1 MYNTNIFKE
10 IKEYLNP
17 QQVAEY
23 YMPEKGKKSGGNV
36 FYKSPFRN
44 EKTAS
49 FCVNNTK
56 GFHDYG
62 TGWHGDIINFV
73 AELYNVKPIEA
84 AEMLIKDFA
93 LPIQIRQK
101 VNYQEARKYRQKNT
115 ANNNVKETLQKWFN
129 DTFIKLC
136 KKNRENDVLINIIT
150 CNIKEQ
156 SDFDN
161 EGINDALKYLYK
173 KQNGLEMWIEN
184 FIEANTDK
192 DKLELFRYRKEV
204 EKYVDR

>member
-23 YMPEKGKKSGGNV
+23 YINEKGKKSGSNI
-36 FYKSPFRN
+36 FYKSPFRQ

-73 AELYNVKPIEA
+73 AEMYRVKPIEA
-84 AEMLIKDFA
+84 VEILIRDFS
-93 LPIQIRQK
+93 LPIQIKQK
-101 VNYQEARKYRQKNT
+101 VNYQEVKKYKQKNT
-115 ANNNVKETLQKWFN
+115 ANKSVKETLEKWFN

-136 KKNRENDVLINIIT
+136 AEEKLNNVSINIIKN
-150 CNIKEQ
+150 NIKEIA
-156 SDFDN
+156 DFDN
-161 EGINDALKYLYK
+161 EDINSTLKYLYY
-173 KQNGLEMWIEN
+173 KQNVLEMWIEN
-184 FIEANTDK
+184 FMEATTEK
-192 DKLELFRYRKEV
+192 DKLELFRCRREV
-204 EKYVDR
+204 ERYVDR

>member
-17 QQVAEY
+17 HQVAEY
-23 YMPEKGKKSGGNV
+23 YMAEKGKKSGSNV

-49 FCVNNTK
+49 FCVNNIK

-73 AELYNVKPIEA
+73 AELYKVKPIEA

-101 VNYQEARKYRQKNT
+101 VNYQEAKKYRQRNT

-136 KKNRENDVLINIIT
+136 NKNRENDMLINIIT

-161 EGINDALKYLYK
+161 EEINDALKYLYN
-173 KQNGLEMWIEN
+173 KQNILEMWIEN
-184 FIEANTDK
+184 FIEATTDK

-204 EKYVDR
+204 EKIC

>member
-23 YMPEKGKKSGGNV
+23 YINEKGKKSRSNI
-36 FYKSPFRN
+36 FYKSPFRQEN
-44 EKTAS
+44 TAS

-73 AELYNVKPIEA
+73 AEMNRVKPIEA
-84 AEMLIKDFA
+84 VEILIRDFS
-93 LPIQIRQK
+93 LPIQIKQK
-101 VNYQEARKYRQKNT
+101 VNYQEVKKYKQKNT
-115 ANNNVKETLQKWFN
+115 ANKNVKETLEKWFN

-136 KKNRENDVLINIIT
+136 DEEKLNNVSINIIKN
-150 CNIKEQ
+150 NIKEIA
-156 SDFDN
+156 DFDN
-161 EGINDALKYLYK
+161 EDINSTLKYLYY
-173 KQNGLEMWIEN
+173 KQNVLEMWIEN
-184 FIEANTDK
+184 FMEATTEK
-192 DKLELFRYRKEV
+192 DKLELFRCRREV
-204 EKYVDR
+204 ERYVNR